1 MNFILQNLWLAYDL
15 QSGLGLVSE
24 DDHNLSFHAMDW
36 CSNCPL
42 IRIPSLEIVGFTKL
56 LVEVG
61 SQNNFH

>member
-42 IRIPSLEIVGFTKL
+42 IRIASLEIVGFTKL
-56 LVEVG
+56 L
-61 SQNNFH
+61 F